1 MADLISGLGLLE
13 KFSIIF
19 PFLLI
24 LVLVYAVLG
33 VTKILGDNKG
43 IHAII
48 ALAIAFITL
57 FSTPARDIIN
67 LMSPWFVVLFIF
79 LVFVLMA
86 FRLFGDVDFMTVLG
100 GDSGKTI
107 TMWVLALAL
116 VIGLGSV
123 AYVVFGH
130 GGSTAAAT
138 ENQTA
143 AGTPPAP
150 VEGAVASV
158 GGQAFWSTL
167 VHPQVLGLAL
177 ILLIAMFT
185 LQRLAGFT
193 P

>member
-33 VTKILGDNKG
+33 VTKVLGDNKG
-43 IHAII
+43 IHALI

-57 FSTPARDIIN
+57 FSTPARTIIN
-67 LMSPWFVVLFIF
+67 LMAPWFVVLFIF
-79 LVFVLMA
+79 LIFVLMA
-86 FRLFGDVDFMTVLG
+86 FRIFGDVDFMAVLG
-100 GDSGKTI
+100 GESGKTI
-107 TMWVLALAL
+107 VYWIIAIALI
-116 VIGLGSV
+116 IGLGSIS
-123 AYVVFGH
+123 YVVFGK
-130 GGSTAAAT
+130 GVPSSAPLP

-143 AGTPPAP
+143 QVSLTPVP
-150 VEGAVASV
+150 GAVATA
-158 GGQAFWSTL
+158 GGAAFWSTL

-185 LQRLAGFT
+185 IQRLAGFT
-193 P
+193 R